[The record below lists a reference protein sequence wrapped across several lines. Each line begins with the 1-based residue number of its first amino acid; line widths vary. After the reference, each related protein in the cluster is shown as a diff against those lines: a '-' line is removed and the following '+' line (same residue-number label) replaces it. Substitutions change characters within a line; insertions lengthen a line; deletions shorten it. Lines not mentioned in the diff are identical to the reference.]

1 MQRGGG
7 GMWRRMHFCVASELA
22 HRVLLAARLGPAS
35 AEGLRLKDQGKGGQQ
50 K

>member
-1 MQRGGG
+1 
-7 GMWRRMHFCVASELA
+7 MWRRMHFCIAPELA
-22 HRVLLAARLGPAS
+22 ARRVLLAARPGPAN